1 MPFVKTNCMGTQ
13 RILLH
18 EAEDISEF
26 LFQTTGMM
34 PGYTQFS
41 AGPAKLEY
49 KVVDLDGVTLLWA
62 SGVAHCRWQD
72 QMSDDGRVHFG
83 IVLNAKDGV
92 RSLGHELG
100 PKDAMLFRPGQEMDY
115 VFLGPVETLEIGVS
129 KEIADSLGWTF
140 SGAPLVRMRGTR
152 LRRLETVCRQASKII
167 VSKGEDLRPEPTAEV
182 RGMVLD
188 ALERVLF
195 PWLPKGD
202 KSYSELNEYTK
213 RYSVLKNFDRLLL
226 ELGDGLPG
234 LSSISKELGV
244 GRRTLFYSLRQSL
257 GITPRRY
264 IEVRRLA
271 ELRTRLKNS
280 GPEENTVTELA
291 TELGFGDLGR
301 MAGKYRRQFGES
313 PSHTLR
319 S

>member
-1 MPFVKTNCMGTQ
+1 MPRIQTKGMVAQ

-26 LFQTTGMM
+26 LFRATGMM

-62 SGVAHCRWQD
+62 SGIAHCRWQD

-83 IVLNAKDGV
+83 IVLNARNGV

-100 PKDAMLFRPGQEMDY
+100 PEDAMLFRPGQEMDY

-140 SGAPLVRMRGTR
+140 SGAPLARIHGTP
-152 LRRLETVCRQASKII
+152 LKRLESACRQASKIAGI
-167 VSKGEDLRPEPTAEV
+167 KGKGTEVASTAAAQ
-182 RGMVLD
+182 GMVLD
-188 ALERVLF
+188 ALECALA
-195 PWLPKGD
+195 PWLPHGAG
-202 KSYSELNEYTK
+202 SHPELSECTS
-213 RYSVLKNFDRLLL
+213 RYSVLKNFDHLLS
-226 ELGDGLPG
+226 EIGDAMPDLG
-234 LSSISKELGV
+234 SISKELGV

-264 IEVRRLA
+264 VEIRRLA
-271 ELRTRLKNS
+271 ELRNRLKNTS
-280 GPEENTVTELA
+280 PDETTVTELA
-291 TELGFGDLGR
+291 IEFGFGDLGR
-301 MAGKYRRQFGES
+301 MAGKYRQQFGEY
-313 PSHTLR
+313 PSQTLR
-319 S
+319 H